1 MITVFLLGL
10 LLQTVTGDSHILD
23 CHTDWLRFYRVQ
35 TVETMPNGIKTK
47 TWSRWFLIDDRKPD
61 DKKEIADTLKFY
73 RNNNIKVEYAAI
85 EGKLPE

>member
-1 MITVFLLGL
+1 
-10 LLQTVTGDSHILD
+10 
-23 CHTDWLRFYRVQ
+23 
-35 TVETMPNGIKTK
+35 MPNGIKTK